1 MNVVDY
7 DDCAY
12 PIRNEFAQSHT
23 RYWQRLSGAGSWF
36 SSQQRIDLAREVR
49 SASACAFCAE
59 RKAAVSPAMV
69 CGAHTCVSDLPE
81 AVVEA
86 AHRITTDA
94 ARLTQSW
101 YQRLLDDGLS
111 EGQYIEIVGTVVAM
125 VSIDNFARAIGVAL
139 RPLPDPGPGEP
150 DHYRPERIEQGPD
163 AWVPMVPA
171 ENAGTA
177 EADLWVS
184 GRTGNV
190 IRAMSLVPQ
199 EVRTLGDL
207 SAAHYL
213 PHDLVRKAGVDAGR
227 ALNRSQI
234 EMVAGRVS
242 ALNECFY

>member
-1 MNVVDY
+1 MNSVDY
-7 DDCAY
+7 EDSAY
-12 PIRNEFAQSHT
+12 PIRDEFAASHT
-23 RYWQRLSGAGSWF
+23 RYWQRLNGAGSWF

-49 SASACAFCAE
+49 AAGKCAFCAE
-59 RKAAVSPAMV
+59 RKAALSPAMV
-69 CGAHTCVSDLPE
+69 SGAHSSVSDLPAAAVE
-81 AVVEA
+81 AV
-86 AHRITTDA
+86 HRITTDA

-101 YQRLLDDGLS
+101 YQDLLGEGLS
-111 EGQYIEIVGTVVAM
+111 EGQYIEIVGTVVSM
-125 VSIDNFARAIGVAL
+125 VSIDSFARAIGVAL
-139 RPLPDPGPGEP
+139 RPLPEPGPGEP
-150 DHYRPERIEQGPD
+150 DHYRPERIEQGAD

-190 IRAMSLVPQ
+190 IRAMSLVPA

-213 PHDLVRKAGVDAGR
+213 PHGLVRKAGVDAGR

-234 EMVAGRVS
+234 EIVAGRVS